1 MRLLAQF
8 DVQNTMGY
16 SILMYE
22 ILQVSG
28 GGVRQSKLI
37 THPLRNEARAL
48 MKPVALPLVLGSS
61 H

>member
-1 MRLLAQF
+1 
-8 DVQNTMGY
+8 MGY

>member
-1 MRLLAQF
+1 
-8 DVQNTMGY
+8 MGY

-48 MKPVALPLVLGSS
+48 MKPVALPWFWVHPTKVAQLITPVI
-61 H
+61 